1 VNTWIG
7 LFLPVSLVL
16 ARTSGFFAV
25 LPIFGWRSLPM
36 RVRVAIALLVTLFF
50 AMNTPVDLPA
60 GEVHWVTAGLLLA
73 RELLCGIA
81 LGMAANFVF
90 LAAQQGGRMAAMQMG
105 FADAGIIDP
114 VSGEQER
121 PMGMFF
127 EMTFALLFLIAGGH
141 RLLLLTLARSYRAFP
156 VGSTPSTGQMVEGV
170 VGAGSAMLLFA
181 LKLASPVLAAFLIL
195 AVVLAILAR
204 VLPEMNILL
213 TSFPLRVG
221 MGLFMAAAIM
231 PTMNSF
237 AGELAAW
244 MNRYLIA

>member
-105 FADAGIIDP
+105 FA
-114 VSGEQER
+114 E
-121 PMGMFF
+121 
-127 EMTFALLFLIAGGH
+127 
-141 RLLLLTLARSYRAFP
+141 AFP